1 MNCPKCSQPLR
12 IASSKFDSAEG
23 STDVFRVLSFVC
35 TNSKCELFGGK
46 DLANP
51 SKVAKV
57 EKRKVN

>member
-23 STDVFRVLSFVC
+23 STDVFRVISFVC
-35 TNSKCELFGGK
+35 TNPKCELFGGK

-57 EKRKVN
+57 DKRKVN